1 MPHMVCQT
9 TVGTKPRCSLK
20 CSLTP
25 SHFCDQRG
33 ATEVALIDG
42 ALIDGALIDGA
53 LSDGEPLDAADFDG
67 ALSPV
72 G

>member
-1 MPHMVCQT
+1 MVCQT

-33 ATEVALIDG
+33 ATEVALTDGALTDG
-42 ALIDGALIDGA
+42 ALIDGALTDGA
-53 LSDGEPLDAADFDG
+53 PLDAADVDG

>member
-9 TVGTKPRCSLK
+9 TVSTKPRCSLK

-53 LSDGEPLDAADFDG
+53 LTDGEPLDAADFDG

>member
-42 ALIDGALIDGA
+42 ALIDGALT
-53 LSDGEPLDAADFDG
+53 DGEPLDAADFDG

>member
-9 TVGTKPRCSLK
+9 TVGAKPRCSLK

-53 LSDGEPLDAADFDG
+53 LTDGEPLDAADFDG

>member
-53 LSDGEPLDAADFDG
+53 LTDGEPLDAADFDG

>member
-53 LSDGEPLDAADFDG
+53 LTDGEPLDAADVDG

>member
-25 SHFCDQRG
+25 SHFGDQRG

-42 ALIDGALIDGA
+42 ALIDGALT
-53 LSDGEPLDAADFDG
+53 DGEPLDAADFDG